1 MSNTLSPEAM
11 RLLVSN
17 VFYRAWNTTR
27 RIFLNIY
34 IFKFIGSLQILALFS
49 ISMLSFHLISF
60 YVASML
66 VKKWY
71 RNILSFLALFG
82 MAWVFGTFSYD
93 ISIIKQYYFPL
104 SIFMGICSGTYWCVN
119 SNNQFDLT
127 TQKNRG
133 NFEWWKKTLRTI
145 NSLLTPL
152 LIWYVISMNFLWDG
166 YSIAFLLWSVFFLI
180 SASLSYVNP
189 SHTRESGGSFQMK
202 KLLWHVAVNK
212 NIISI
217 MCIVLLAWYA
227 LSTNIIEILAP
238 LVLTDIGLNEF
249 WIWAFISWVSL
260 ISILAS
266 YVFGKYVSYEY
277 YKHAY
282 TWAGLLY
289 LLLISLILLF
299 PTQLYFSLFTWFL
312 ALLYVFIDLPVKV
325 FSSNY
330 LHEIKDYKSL
340 KSEYIFLKEVA
351 SNLSRIFVFIPIFF
365 MSSLQVENLI
375 FLFITM
381 AFSVFISMILFMRLR
396 IPNID

>member
-1 MSNTLSPEAM
+1 MSITLSSEAM
-11 RLLVSN
+11 RLLLSN

-49 ISMLSFHLISF
+49 ISMLSFHLVSF
-60 YVASML
+60 YITSIL

-71 RNILSFLALFG
+71 RNILSLLSLSW
-82 MAWVFGTFSYD
+82 MAWVSGFFAYD
-93 ISIIKQYYFPL
+93 ISIIKEYYFPL
-104 SIFMGICSGTYWCVN
+104 SIFMGICSGAYWCVN

-152 LIWYVISMNFLWDG
+152 VIGYIISMNLWWDG
-166 YSIAFLLWSVFFLI
+166 YGAAFLLWSVFFLI
-180 SASLSYVNP
+180 SASLSYIDP
-189 SHTRESGGSFQMK
+189 SHTWEIGWSFQMK
-202 KLLWHVAVNK
+202 KLLWRVMWNK

-217 MCIVLLAWYA
+217 LCIVLLAGYA

-260 ISILAS
+260 ISIVAS
-266 YVFGKYVSYEY
+266 YAFGKFVSYEY

-282 TWAGLLY
+282 TWAWIIY
-289 LLLISLILLF
+289 LLLISLILVF

-325 FSSNY
+325 FTSNY

-340 KSEYIFLKEVA
+340 KSEYIFLRELA

-365 MSSLQVENLI
+365 MSSLQVDNLI

-381 AFSVFISMILFMRLR
+381 AFSVFISMILFINLR